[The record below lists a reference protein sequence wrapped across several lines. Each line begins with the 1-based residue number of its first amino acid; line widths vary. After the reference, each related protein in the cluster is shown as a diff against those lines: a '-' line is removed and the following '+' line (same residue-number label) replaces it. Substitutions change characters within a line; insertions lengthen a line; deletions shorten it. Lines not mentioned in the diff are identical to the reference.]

1 MAQHN
6 ELGKQGEDIAE
17 HLLQEKGYDI
27 LERNWRWRK
36 NEIDLIATKE
46 NILVFVEVKSRRDSI
61 FGNPEDAIDMPKI
74 RRTVTAAEAYIK
86 KKKFDGKVRFD
97 VISIVGMKQP
107 FEIKHI
113 EQAFYPPLE
122 H

>member
-46 NILVFVEVKSRRDSI
+46 NILVFVEVKSRRDSV